1 MFQHASEDR
10 RATGSYLWRIRQPG
24 GKGVPSYLFAT
35 LEGPGPWKQKTDIMS
50 LVPAN
55 VMEAFEVPL
64 IKHITKG
71 KCFVSAMSYVKM
83 LIIILGR
90 EVTLHCRNVETGEP
104 WVTWSLP
111 SCFPSREVMLL
122 DMI

>member
-10 RATGSYLWRIRQPG
+10 RASGSYLWRIRQPG

-35 LEGPGPWKQKTDIMS
+35 LEGPGPRKQKTDIMS

-64 IKHITKG
+64 MKHINKG
-71 KCFVSAMSYVKM
+71 KCFVSAMSHVEK
-83 LIIILGR
+83 LIIIFGK
-90 EVTLHCRNVETGEP
+90 
-104 WVTWSLP
+104 
-111 SCFPSREVMLL
+111 
-122 DMI
+122 

>member
-10 RATGSYLWRIRQPG
+10 RASGSYLWRIRQPG

-55 VMEAFEVPL
+55 VMEAFEVLL
-64 IKHITKG
+64 IKRINKTKL
-71 KCFVSAMSYVKM
+71 FVHVMRV
-83 LIIILGR
+83 ILK
-90 EVTLHCRNVETGEP
+90 
-104 WVTWSLP
+104 SL
-111 SCFPSREVMLL
+111 S
-122 DMI
+122 